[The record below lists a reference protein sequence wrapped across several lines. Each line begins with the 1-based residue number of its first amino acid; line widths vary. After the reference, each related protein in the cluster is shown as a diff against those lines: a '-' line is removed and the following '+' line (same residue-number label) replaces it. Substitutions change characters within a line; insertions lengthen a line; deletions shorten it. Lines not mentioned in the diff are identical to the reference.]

1 MTPDEF
7 AAAANVSRETL
18 NRLLEMD
25 RVLMEWS
32 SRHNLIARS
41 TIEERWRRHYLD
53 SAQIAPLLPP
63 GIRRL
68 VDLGSGAGFPGL
80 VLAAMLAEKDVGVT
94 LIESTGKKAA
104 FLAAAG
110 EAMGLSSLKV
120 IPARIESVR
129 LPAPPDVV
137 TARALPMARLLTRRL
152 ARLYHC
158 RLFYGNGTARAL
170 ARLDK
175 LLGYAHG
182 IAGKSTRFFL
192 PKGQD
197 VEAELTEAAK
207 SWHMEVIRHPS
218 LTSPDATIVEIG
230 NLARVRKR

>member
-1 MTPDEF
+1 MTPEEF
-7 AAAANVSRETL
+7 AAAADVSRETL
-18 NRLLEMD
+18 DRLLAMD
-25 RVLMEWS
+25 RVLTAWS
-32 SRHNLIARS
+32 ARHNLIARS
-41 TIEERWRRHYLD
+41 TMEDRWRRHYLD
-53 SAQIAPLLPP
+53 SAQIAPLLPD

-68 VDLGSGAGFPGL
+68 ADLGSGAGFPGL
-80 VLAAMLAEKDVGVT
+80 VLAAMLAEKDVGVV
-94 LIESTGKKAA
+94 LIESTRKKAA
-104 FLAAAG
+104 FLTAAG

-137 TARALPMARLLTRRL
+137 
-152 ARLYHC
+152 
-158 RLFYGNGTARAL
+158 TARAL

-207 SWHMEVIRHPS
+207 SWHMNVIRHPS
-218 LTSPDATIVEIG
+218 LTNPDATILEIG